1 MLGAA
6 IRAMTF
12 FVPEGLQAYACWT
25 MLGGDVQKANQVLD
39 DWLTSVLICF
49 DLVLHHDV
57 PTLGVVSSQ
66 PGVMGLGEAA
76 WVTGRQENSRCTERG
91 LGFSSA
97 PVSWSAG
104 WRPHVT

>member
-1 MLGAA
+1 MLS
-6 IRAMTF
+6 
-12 FVPEGLQAYACWT
+12 
-25 MLGGDVQKANQVLD
+25 GDVQKANQALD
-39 DWLTSVLICF
+39 DWLASVLICF

-97 PVSWSAG
+97 PVNCCMREAQSRS
-104 WRPHVT
+104 RPFALPRDARYADFNVKSTSSF

>member
-57 PTLGVVSSQ
+57 PTS
-66 PGVMGLGEAA
+66 
-76 WVTGRQENSRCTERG
+76 
-91 LGFSSA
+91 
-97 PVSWSAG
+97 
-104 WRPHVT
+104 